1 MSASILSESCT
12 QAPANLDKSRESELF
27 RAAQQELDRFKWCA
41 SERAGRDLGP
51 AAVRNWKCNHWWR
64 WCRERLVEH
73 LSGTKYW
80 SELDQ
85 KDYGLI
91 NRDFHQDRELAKII
105 VAKIIAG
112 GENLDIILWAQDT
125 KQNMNSVMEILL
137 KLDINSRRIAFWQ
150 ENV

>member
-1 MSASILSESCT
+1 MTSVQEQTAETRSMSD
-12 QAPANLDKSRESELF
+12 NRRESELF
-27 RAAQQELDRFKWCA
+27 RAAQGDLDRYKWYE
-41 SERAGRDLGP
+41 SERAGCDLGH
-51 AAVRNWKCNHWWR
+51 AAVKTWKANHWWR

-91 NRDFHQDRELAKII
+91 NRDFHPNRELAKTI
-105 VAKIIAG
+105 VAKIIEG
-112 GENLDIILWAQDT
+112 GENLDIIFWARDNNQDIRE
-125 KQNMNSVMEILL
+125 VIEILHL
-137 KLDINSRRIAFWQ
+137 LDINSRRITFWQ